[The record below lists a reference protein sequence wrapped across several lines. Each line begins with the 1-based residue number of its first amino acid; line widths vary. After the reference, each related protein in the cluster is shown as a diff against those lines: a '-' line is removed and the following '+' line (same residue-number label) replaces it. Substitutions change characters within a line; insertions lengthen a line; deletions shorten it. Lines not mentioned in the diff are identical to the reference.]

1 MDTIVATAPA
11 LDTVE
16 AVYRQEADRLWRA
29 LVGFSADENVASD
42 AVAEAF
48 AQALRRGTAIRDM
61 RAWVWRTSFRIAA
74 GELQR
79 RNRNVDLVPEG
90 SYTDPELD
98 TELIAALALL
108 PDRQR
113 AAIVMH
119 YYVDAP
125 VRDIA
130 RMTGTSQIAV
140 RANLSRGRKRL
151 RTLLESRS

>member
-1 MDTIVATAPA
+1 M
-11 LDTVE
+11 
-16 AVYRQEADRLWRA
+16 
-29 LVGFSADENVASD
+29 
-42 AVAEAF
+42 
-48 AQALRRGTAIRDM
+48 
-61 RAWVWRTSFRIAA
+61 
-74 GELQR
+74 
-79 RNRNVDLVPEG
+79 DLVPEG